1 MSSDIS
7 FGRSSSIGWPSA
19 RASRQELAH
28 IVRRASRYVGIARTS
43 CHHVRLR
50 HHLALCPS
58 SPQGTCPEANVWN
71 CCYCQDRYYDSLNEG
86 GIGNFGEASPR
97 AAVLELI
104 PHAPA
109 TSEPAPEPEPRQPA
123 RPPTPPPVPDLVAQV
138 GTTSTHLRGAA
149 ACLWFTLLEPTVLH
163 ISCTGG
169 TAMRLLTRRPQAAPQ
184 ASHAVPRLWLLGC
197 GSPAVAPGS
206 RGTCAKSGCHAA

>member
-104 PHAPA
+104 PHALA
-109 TSEPAPEPEPRQPA
+109 TSEPALEPEPRQPA
-123 RPPTPPPVPDLVAQV
+123 RPP
-138 GTTSTHLRGAA
+138 H
-149 ACLWFTLLEPTVLH
+149 PTA
-163 ISCTGG
+163 G
-169 TAMRLLTRRPQAAPQ
+169 
-184 ASHAVPRLWLLGC
+184 PRL
-197 GSPAVAPGS
+197 S
-206 RGTCAKSGCHAA
+206 GTGRHHEHASAWCSCVPVVYTARADRHAHIMHWGYSSAITDWICMLRA

>member
-7 FGRSSSIGWPSA
+7 FGRSSSIGYSSA
-19 RASRQELAH
+19 RASHHERAH

-71 CCYCQDRYYDSLNEG
+71 CCYCEDRYYDSLNEG
-86 GIGNFGEASPR
+86 GIGNFGEAPPR
-97 AAVLELI
+97 VVVPELM

-109 TSEPAPEPEPRQPA
+109 TPEPAPEPEPRQPA
-123 RPPTPPPVPDLVAQV
+123 RPPTPPPVQGLVAQV
-138 GTTSTHLRGAA
+138 GSANGPVVCTARADRHAHIMHWGYSSAITDWICILRA
-149 ACLWFTLLEPTVLH
+149 
-163 ISCTGG
+163 
-169 TAMRLLTRRPQAAPQ
+169 
-184 ASHAVPRLWLLGC
+184 
-197 GSPAVAPGS
+197 
-206 RGTCAKSGCHAA
+206 

>member
-19 RASRQELAH
+19 RASHQELAH
-28 IVRRASRYVGIARTS
+28 IVRRASRYAGIARTS

-97 AAVLELI
+97 AAVLKLI

-109 TSEPAPEPEPRQPA
+109 TSKPAPEPEPRQPA

-138 GTTSTHLRGAA
+138 GTTGTHLRGVHSCVPVVYTARA
-149 ACLWFTLLEPTVLH
+149 DRPAHIMHWGYCNAITDSSPPGCPPGEPR
-163 ISCTGG
+163 G
-169 TAMRLLTRRPQAAPQ
+169 AP
-184 ASHAVPRLWLLGC
+184 AVAPRLWLPGC
-197 GSPAVAPGS
+197 GSGLS
-206 RGTCAKSGCHAA
+206 RNLR